1 MSLSAQTAPLI
12 RWEPLPAIPDPEG
25 FAAPFSGVVAG
36 SLIVAGG
43 ANFPDKKP
51 WEGGAKVWYDDIFA
65 LDQPSGSW
73 RKVGKLPRPLAYGVS
88 ITTPEGL
95 ICIGGSDA
103 AAHHADVFRIQL
115 EAGRGVFQELPKL
128 PQPRAN
134 LSGALLGRTI
144 YVVGGIEKPESLA
157 AANSVWSLDL
167 EALERGWQEHDMC
180 PGPGRMLASTGTA
193 EGALFVFSGA
203 ALKAG
208 PDGKALREWLRDG
221 YRFTPGKGWTR
232 VADTPQVAVAA
243 PNPMPRL
250 SSSRLLLLGGD
261 DGVQV
266 NTAPTDHQGF
276 PQRIFAYDVHDD
288 VWTPMGTLP
297 VGLVTTSAVLWREL
311 LVIPGGEIRP
321 GTRSNQVWAAPFQ
334 IGQESSTP
342 SQRKGVP

>member
-1 MSLSAQTAPLI
+1 MFRLLALFYCLASWVMSVFAETAPLV

-25 FAAPFSGVVAG
+25 FAAPFSGVHADK
-36 SLIVAGG
+36 LIVAGG

-51 WEGGAKVWYDDIFA
+51 WEGGTKVWYDDLFV
-65 LDQPSGSW
+65 LEDPSGSW
-73 RKVGKLPRPLAYGVS
+73 RKAGKLPRPLAYGVS
-88 ITTPEGL
+88 VSTPEGL

-103 AAHHADVFRIQL
+103 TGHHAEVFRIQW
-115 EAGRGVFQELPKL
+115 ETDRAVFHELPKL
-128 PQPRAN
+128 PQSRAN

-144 YVVGGIEKPESLA
+144 YVVGGTEKPDSLV

-167 EALERGWQEHDMC
+167 DALERGWQEHDVC

-193 EGALFVFSGA
+193 EGSLFVFSGA

-232 VADTPQVAVAA
+232 IADTPQVAVAA
-243 PNPMPRL
+243 PNPMPVF

-266 NTAPTDHQGF
+266 NTAPTDHKGF
-276 PQRIFAYDVHDD
+276 PQTIFAYDVRSDR
-288 VWTPMGTLP
+288 WAPMGALP
-297 VGLVTTSAVLWREL
+297 TGLVTTSAVLWRDL

-321 GTRSNQVWAAPFQ
+321 GTRSNLVWATPFQ
-334 IGQESSTP
+334 
-342 SQRKGVP
+342 